1 MANFGENFR
10 GHQVSTLCPLCHSH
24 PDSQKMGFDNCSVLR
39 ETVKI
44 SGNYSEIFKQSVP
57 RELVDI
63 LVKIDKYR
71 EENISL
77 SQNEANSTRQQ
88 NSSMGASDSHVDYQN
103 SLYINNRNG
112 FSRDLNDKIVS

>member
-1 MANFGENFR
+1 
-10 GHQVSTLCPLCHSH
+10 
-24 PDSQKMGFDNCSVLR
+24 MGFENCLVLWKNV
-39 ETVKI
+39 EI
-44 SGNYSEIFKQSVP
+44 SGNYNQIFNQYVP
-57 RELVDI
+57 SELVET

-103 SLYINNRNG
+103 S
-112 FSRDLNDKIVS
+112 